1 MLGCLFRPLG
11 IAILLSLIFPLVS
24 FGADLSGMVYF
35 DRDANGAFA
44 TGDLGIRFDL
54 IQLYD
59 QSLKLVS
66 QTYTDEYGRYGFL
79 GLNDGTYTVVNT
91 HPSEAGNS
99 ANVGQMLNSQ
109 GNLLVGTFGT
119 PNSALVQISNISLTN
134 GNKAINYDFGNDS
147 YPLSL
152 YSKYFLVA
160 DNGFKEGKPTPV
172 PEPRMYIQLLM
183 LAGPSLG
190 WFLLRRKDRAGSHP
204 SHLDFDSWL

>member
-1 MLGCLFRPLG
+1 VLGCLFRPLG

-35 DRDANGAFA
+35 DRNADGAFA
-44 TGDLGIRFDL
+44 AGDLGIRFDL

-59 QSLKLVS
+59 HSMKLVS
-66 QTYTDEYGRYGFL
+66 QTFTDEYGRYGFL
-79 GLNDGTYTVVNT
+79 GLPDGTYTIVNT

-99 ANVGQMLNSQ
+99 ANVGQMLNGQ

-134 GNKAINYDFGNDS
+134 GNKAINYNFGNDS

-172 PEPRMYIQLLM
+172 PEPGTLFQLVT
-183 LAGPSLG
+183 LACSGLG
-190 WFLLRRKDRAGSHP
+190 WSLYRWRVRAK
-204 SHLDFDSWL
+204 